1 MINQETLKQVKSY
14 LKGPE
19 KVLWAQSVPEAVRNK
34 KPGFI
39 ARLFKMDASFKYP
52 VYYVITDR
60 RLLAFSLGGK
70 LEDEMK
76 VEDMELFVDLGS
88 QTEFMVSRKNDPDS
102 ENGFHFYLPENQAAA
117 QEILFTKFGLK

>member
-1 MINQETLKQVKSY
+1 VINQETLKQVKSY

-39 ARLFKMDASFKYP
+39 ARLFK
-52 VYYVITDR
+52 
-60 RLLAFSLGGK
+60 GGK

-88 QTEFMVSRKNDPDS
+88 QTEFMVSRKNDSDS